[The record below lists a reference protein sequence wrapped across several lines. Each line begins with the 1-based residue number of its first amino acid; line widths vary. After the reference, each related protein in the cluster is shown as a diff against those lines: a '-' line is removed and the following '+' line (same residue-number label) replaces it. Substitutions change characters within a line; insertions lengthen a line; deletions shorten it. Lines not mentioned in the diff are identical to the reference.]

1 MEEANLVF
9 GIVEDDN
16 KFLATIVNLLKVRKD
31 VKEILEF
38 NSAEE
43 ALRSTQLKKVNF
55 LIIDYKLSG
64 MDGISFLGQAQIRS
78 LKIPKLILLGFDA
91 EERIFEAL
99 KFGANGYLFKNEID
113 SLDSTIDI
121 LLTGGASITPIIALR
136 IIQSFKETES
146 SSIDAE
152 ELLSK
157 REMQILKELS
167 NGYPLKKISETFDIS
182 ILTIRVHIRNIY
194 KKLEVNN
201 QIQLLKKAKD
211 INLL

>member
-1 MEEANLVF
+1 MDEQSIVF

-16 KFLATIVNLLKVRKD
+16 KFLGTVVNLLRFRKD
-31 VKEILEF
+31 AKEILEF
-38 NSAEE
+38 TSAEE
-43 ALRSTQLKKVNF
+43 ALRSTQLEKVNF

-64 MDGISFLGQAQIRS
+64 MDGISFLGKAQIRN
-78 LKIPKLILLGFDA
+78 LKIPKLILSGFDA

-113 SLDSTIDI
+113 TLDSTIDI
-121 LLTGGASITPIIALR
+121 LLAGGASITPIIALR

-167 NGYPLKKISETFDIS
+167 NGYPLKKISKTFDIS

-194 KKLEVNN
+194 NKLEVNN